1 MSVPGGDS
9 PSSGAE
15 VRATVEDY
23 RLATGWDVR
32 FVDRPGDPAAALGE
46 LRDAGLD
53 VESEEAVALAA
64 RNRELVD
71 WLASDAQALR
81 SFAAD
86 PRAAVAAR
94 DAGRDPPVPGR
105 ASEGTFQATP
115 ASRKMALAQI
125 RGEVAAWALS
135 SSENLRVLLVSA
147 PSATIHPRSERSPG
161 PCGARR
167 GPRVDGRLGAR
178 TPAVD
183 DVTRHQRRVRQGRRA
198 RPDPADGDR
207 P

>member
-135 SSENLRVLLVSA
+135 SSENLRVLLRDPGQAARVGA
-147 PSATIHPRSERSPG
+147 LGHDPSEIRALARSMRRTPRAKGGRSP
-161 PCGARR
+161 RR
-167 GPRVDGRLGAR
+167 PNAGGR
-178 TPAVD
+178 
-183 DVTRHQRRVRQGRRA
+183 
-198 RPDPADGDR
+198 
-207 P
+207 